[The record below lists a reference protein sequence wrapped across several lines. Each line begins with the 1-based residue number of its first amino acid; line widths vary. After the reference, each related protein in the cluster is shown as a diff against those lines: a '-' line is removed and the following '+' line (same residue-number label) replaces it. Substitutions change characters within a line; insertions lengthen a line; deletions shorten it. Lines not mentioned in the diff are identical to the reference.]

1 MICQEAPAL
10 VYDRGRRRD
19 EGLGLPL
26 FAKRMVDTRDGEPDL
41 ALAEKPAGLIL
52 VHLADALGVSVMLR
66 EDSQR
71 RRGPN
76 PRRRFRCHR
85 FIVTMAASLP

>member
-1 MICQEAPAL
+1 MICQDAPAL
-10 VYDRGRRRD
+10 VNDRGRRRD
-19 EGLGLPL
+19 EGSG
-26 FAKRMVDTRDGEPDL
+26 FTTVCKRTVDTRDGEPDL

-76 PRRRFRCHR
+76 PRRRFCCRG
-85 FIVTMAASLP
+85 SLVAMIPWH